1 MNKEMIITYIVII
14 IFLYLFSAI
23 FSMLDMAYS
32 TVRIS
37 RLETSVSN
45 KERFSKDALK
55 NATNYDR
62 TIATILFGNDF
73 VNIFSASLFSI
84 VGTELLK
91 EYIPNPEL
99 LDLTLTFIQLFI
111 LLIFCEYLPKA
122 IGRNFSFSISKVFTY
137 FITSLTYVF
146 YIVVMPVTLFC
157 TKLTSKLV
165 EKTGKEE
172 EVCSDDELLNMVDEI
187 ENEGIIDKDKS
198 NLIQKSI
205 QFKETS
211 AYLIMTPRVKIIG
224 YDIDTPLEKFISQV
238 NFSTYSRI
246 IVYKKDLDHI
256 IGYFHVKRLL
266 RELTLNNKFNINDLI
281 APLLSIPRTML
292 ISSVLKTMKKK
303 HQHILL
309 VKDEYGGTDGII
321 TMEDILE
328 ELVGEMWDE
337 NDLPTDSITSTSE
350 DNTYKVRGDINI
362 YEFFNF
368 FNLETDNL
376 DDDYATLSGYLI
388 NQLGRFARLDDT
400 FTIDD
405 IIIDNITL
413 KNSMIDSTLVH
424 INKKEDEEDEDYLSR
439 LKEYKEKLED
449 IISNNQE
456 TK

>member
-1 MNKEMIITYIVII
+1 MNIIAYIIIIVI
-14 IFLYLFSAI
+14 LYLLSAI

-37 RLETSVSN
+37 RLETAVSN
-45 KERFSKDALK
+45 KERFAKDALK

-73 VNIFSASLFSI
+73 VNILSASLFSI
-84 VGTELLK
+84 VGTQLLK
-91 EYIPNPEL
+91 NSIQPAEL

-122 IGRNFSFSISKVFTY
+122 IGRNFSFSITKIFTY
-137 FITSLTYVF
+137 FVTSLTYAF
-146 YIVVMPVTLFC
+146 YIIVIPVTLFC

-211 AYLIMTPRVKIIG
+211 AYLIMTPRVKIVG

-246 IVYKKDLDHI
+246 VVYKKDLDHI

-350 DNTYKVRGDINI
+350 ENTYKVRGDINI

-400 FTIDD
+400 FTIED

-424 INKKEDEEDEDYLSR
+424 INKKDDEENDDYLNR

-456 TK
+456 SK

>member
-211 AYLIMTPRVKIIG
+211 AYLIMTPRVKIVG

-350 DNTYKVRGDINI
+350 DNIYKVRGDINI

-449 IISNNQE
+449 IISNNQ
-456 TK
+456 

>member
-1 MNKEMIITYIVII
+1 MNIIAYIIIIVI
-14 IFLYLFSAI
+14 LYLLSAI

-37 RLETSVSN
+37 RLETAVSN
-45 KERFSKDALK
+45 KERFAKDALK
-55 NATNYDR
+55 NANNYDR

-73 VNIFSASLFSI
+73 VNILSASLFSI
-84 VGTELLK
+84 VGTQLLQNS
-91 EYIPNPEL
+91 IPSDEL

-122 IGRNFSFSISKVFTY
+122 IGRNFSFSISKIFTY
-137 FITSLTYVF
+137 FVTSLTYAF
-146 YIVVMPVTLFC
+146 YIIVMPVTLFC

-211 AYLIMTPRVKIIG
+211 AYLIMTPRVKIVG

-337 NDLPTDSITSTSE
+337 NDLPTDSIISTDE
-350 DNTYKVRGDINI
+350 ANTYKVRGDINI

-400 FTIDD
+400 FTIED
-405 IIIDNITL
+405 ITIDNITL
-413 KNSMIDSTLVH
+413 KNSMIDSALVH
-424 INKKEDEEDEDYLSR
+424 INKKEDEEEEDYLNR

-456 TK
+456 SK